1 MRPFINMKANAM
13 TSFMVCVIIGTP
25 AQIARPADDASTLT
39 LDETRS
45 RRKNA
50 PGDQA
55 MRRSIQDLVSS
66 IDPNVK
72 IEPEVED
79 VRLLSLHSRR
89 ANWSPYDTHIAAVG
103 HRR

>member
-1 MRPFINMKANAM
+1 MSGKFGLVPVGIGAGTHIR
-13 TSFMVCVIIGTP
+13 TSLGTP
-25 AQIARPADDASTLT
+25 AQIARSADDASTLT
-39 LDETRS
+39 LDETRT

-72 IEPEVED
+72 IETEVED
-79 VRLLSLHSRR
+79 V
-89 ANWSPYDTHIAAVG
+89 
-103 HRR
+103 